1 MTIVALALGTLLS
14 TASAHADEKDGF
26 KSLSVDEVAAL
37 VEKNDA
43 DVFDNNSK
51 DRFAESHVKT
61 AKWVAFNDVKESDLP
76 KDKTRKLVFYC
87 ANEH

>member
-14 TASAHADEKDGF
+14 TAPAHADNEGF

-37 VEKNDA
+37 IEKKDA

-76 KDKTRKLVFYC
+76 KDKSRNLVFYC
-87 ANEH
+87 SNEH